1 MRMHRFFSLL
11 LGLSLLAAA
20 SVDARAAEYAFG
32 TYGLGGNAFGAGVT
46 PPAGTYVTTAY
57 SYYTATIGTTVNFD
71 TVTLNA
77 GARAQAFTS
86 ALNLL
91 YVPERKLFGGSLGL
105 SVTIPVS
112 HVDYLAGI
120 GIGSLAATQEVAG
133 WGLGD
138 IVPRAELGW
147 QHGEFA
153 HLVYLQVVTPTGF
166 WEHGFSPIVGFHR
179 PGIDTGWAFTWQDKQ
194 TKLQLNGAAGFTF
207 NFENTATNYQTGD
220 EFHFEWAVGIECA
233 PGLVLGVAGYA
244 YRQLTGDSGSG
255 DKLGPFKGSVDAIGP
270 GLSYTTLIGKTPFI
284 FNLRRYTEFNAT
296 NHFEGNS
303 TIASGTVRF

>member
-1 MRMHRFFSLL
+1 VVFLFTQAKRRNPMRKFSLL

-20 SVDARAAEYAFG
+20 SVDARAAEYALG

-77 GARAQAFTS
+77 GARIQAFTS

-91 YVPERKLFGGSLGL
+91 YVPERKLFGGNLGL

-120 GIGSLAATQEVAG
+120 GIGSFAATQEVAG

-153 HLVYLQVVTPTGF
+153 HLVYLQVVTPT
-166 WEHGFSPIVGFHR
+166 
-179 PGIDTGWAFTWQDKQ
+179 A
-194 TKLQLNGAAGFTF
+194 
-207 NFENTATNYQTGD
+207 
-220 EFHFEWAVGIECA
+220 
-233 PGLVLGVAGYA
+233 
-244 YRQLTGDSGSG
+244 SGSMG
-255 DKLGPFKGSVDAIGP
+255 SPRLPASIGRGSTPAGPSP
-270 GLSYTTLIGKTPFI
+270 GRIS
-284 FNLRRYTEFNAT
+284 RR
-296 NHFEGNS
+296 S
-303 TIASGTVRF
+303 SS